1 MNRCPSSYH
10 RLRAAASYPPAEER
24 VRFAAAFTTVELLVA
39 AAILVVTIVA
49 VTSVFT
55 ISSDTTSRTAAHSD
69 LLAASAAVQQ
79 RIANLVSRMQPGML
93 IIESPPPTGPRG
105 ETADGPR
112 LFRMRH
118 DRLVFITTGEA
129 GKFQSF
135 TDPRYGTPDNPAIRP
150 AEAREALICVGPG
163 IPLSMTGEPPVPRP
177 FDDDAIALPAAEWLL
192 AERAI
197 LLVLDPPNPAVPD
210 WVPSNMQQ
218 LFAGGG
224 GVLNGGPLPDQYR
237 TGRMDVVVSAPG
249 IRADG
254 TTLAAQFAALPL
266 ASILAANP
274 MVAGLWEPSIC
285 PMSVSLADRT
295 DEDYYTR
302 TGANLQPRLADFR
315 IEWTDGRRIDPD
327 GLDADPNNDFQT
339 RWFGLRPDPADS
351 PDLNRP
357 ENLKYL
363 AVMRQAFFAETTA
376 EEAAAFGISGGTNQ
390 VEWSPNN
397 GASSPTTRY
406 RAVWRAETWQFRP
419 TALRFTYRIYD
430 AGNRLKNLTE
440 IDLDEDGDFDP
451 DDGGGPV
458 GDVNRQRV
466 MRYGQTFTFVVPLP

>member
-1 MNRCPSSYH
+1 VKARSSSYH
-10 RLRAAASYPPAEER
+10 RSQTAASRAAGRRIPS
-24 VRFAAAFTTVELLVA
+24 AAAFTTVELLVT

-79 RIANLVSRMQPGML
+79 RITNLLSRMQPGML

-105 ETADGPR
+105 ETAEGPR

-118 DRLVFITTGEA
+118 DRLVFIATGET

-135 TDPRYGTPDNPAIRP
+135 TDPRYGTPDNPNIGP
-150 AEAREALICVGPG
+150 AEAREALIYVGPG
-163 IPLSMTGEPPVPRP
+163 IPLSTAGRPPAPRP
-177 FDDDAIALPAAEWLL
+177 FDNDAVALPGAEWLL
-192 AERAI
+192 AQRAVLFI
-197 LLVLDPPNPAVPD
+197 LNPPSPAVPG
-210 WVPSNMQQ
+210 WTPANMQQ
-218 LFAGGG
+218 LFESGGG
-224 GVLNGGPLPDQYR
+224 LLNGGPLPDLYKD
-237 TGRMDVVVSAPG
+237 GRMDVVVSAPG
-249 IRADG
+249 LRADG
-254 TTLAAQFAALPL
+254 TTLVDLFAALPL
-266 ASILAANP
+266 TVILAANP
-274 MVAGLWEPSIC
+274 AVAGLWEPSVC
-285 PMSVSLADRT
+285 PMSVWLADPA
-295 DEDYYTR
+295 DQDYYTR
-302 TGANLQPRLADFR
+302 TGASFQPRLADFR
-315 IEWTDGRRIDPD
+315 IEWTDGRRVDPE

-351 PDLNRP
+351 PDIDQP

-363 AVMRQAFFAETTA
+363 ALMRRAFTAETTP
-376 EEAAAFGISGGTNQ
+376 EEAAAFGISSGFNQ

-406 RAVWRAETWQFRP
+406 RAVWRPETWQFRP

-451 DDGGGPV
+451 DDGGGPA
-458 GDVNRQRV
+458 GDVNRHRV